1 MLKPSLFIG
10 SSTPGLEFASAIRYW
25 LEADVEVTVWND
37 GAFSLG
43 TTLIEGLI
51 SAVQRYDFAAL
62 VLTPDDLL
70 LQGDIQTMGP
80 RDNVIFELGLFMGRL
95 GRDRT
100 FMVRPANADLKI
112 PTDLAGILSATYQWP
127 RTDHNYRS
135 AVASACERIKE
146 QIRNLGLSRNRTIAH
161 IEAVEAEQHRQ
172 KVEID
177 ALSFVIA
184 HLLPFFEIEHLMK
197 LQSGEAFP
205 YDMHPGFEREL
216 RHLWELAF
224 ISKKF
229 DFKIYGMPHRGNLSD
244 YFAITEQGRTYLAL
258 RNQIKANPP
267 APSEDPRG

>member
-1 MLKPSLFIG
+1 VLKPSLFIG
-10 SSTPGLEFASAIRYW
+10 SSTPGLEYASAIRYW

-70 LQGDIQTMGP
+70 AQGDIQTMGP

-100 FMVRPANADLKI
+100 FMVRPANTDLKI
-112 PTDLAGILSATYQWP
+112 PSDLAGVLSATYQWP
-127 RTDHNYRS
+127 RADNNYRS
-135 AVASACERIKE
+135 AVASACTRIKE
-146 QIRNLGLSRNRTIAH
+146 QIRNLGLSRNRTLAH
-161 IEAVEAEQHRQ
+161 IEAVEAEQQRQ
-172 KVEID
+172 KGEID

-184 HLLPFFEIEHLMK
+184 HLLPFFEIEHLIK
-197 LQSGEAFP
+197 LQNGQEFL

-216 RHLWELAF
+216 RHLLALGF

-229 DFKIYGMPHRGNLSD
+229 AFGIAGMHRQGNLSD

-258 RNQIKANPP
+258 RAQTRATQPDRTEE
-267 APSEDPRG
+267 SSG